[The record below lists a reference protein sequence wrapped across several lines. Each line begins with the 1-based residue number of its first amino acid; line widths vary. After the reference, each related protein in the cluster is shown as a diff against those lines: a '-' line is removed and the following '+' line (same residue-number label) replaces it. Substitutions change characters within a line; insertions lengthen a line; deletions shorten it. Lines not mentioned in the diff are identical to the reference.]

1 MSYSNTF
8 DHQHSTG
15 KSTWHVGRCTKYR
28 YKLFKSLYHKN
39 ICMIALDE
47 AAKKIGVILLEK
59 EVQPEH
65 IHLVVELPLTI
76 APTVAIGKIKGLSAR
91 IIFALRPKLRL
102 RYPKGHLWSTGKF
115 ATSVRYITLEKAKEY
130 VKNQEAHH
138 AKTLSTGIPAP
149 ERSGGVVQGA
159 NL

>member
-1 MSYSNTF
+1 
-8 DHQHSTG
+8 
-15 KSTWHVGRCTKYR
+15 
-28 YKLFKSLYHKN
+28 
-39 ICMIALDE
+39 MIALDE
-47 AAKKIGVILLEK
+47 AAKKIGIVLLEK

-65 IHLVVELPLTI
+65 VYLIVELPLTI
-76 APTVAIGKIKGLSAR
+76 APTAAIGKIKGLSAR

-115 ATSVRYITLEKAKEY
+115 TTSVGYIPLDKAKEY

-138 AKTLSTGIPAP
+138 AKTPDTEIPAP
-149 ERSGGVVQGA
+149 ERSRGVALCA

>member
-1 MSYSNTF
+1 MSYSNNF

-15 KSTWHVGRCTKYR
+15 KSTWHVEWCTKYR

-76 APTVAIGKIKGLSAR
+76 APTNAIGKMKGLSAK
-91 IIFALRPKLRL
+91 IIFVLRPKLRL
-102 RYPKGHLWSTGKF
+102 RYPKGHLWSSGKF
-115 ATSVRYITLEKAKEY
+115 MVSVGYITLEKAKEY
-130 VKNQEAHH
+130 VKNQEVHH
-138 AKTLSTGIPAP
+138 AKYYLTSESPP
-149 ERSGGVVQGA
+149 RSEA
-159 NL
+159 